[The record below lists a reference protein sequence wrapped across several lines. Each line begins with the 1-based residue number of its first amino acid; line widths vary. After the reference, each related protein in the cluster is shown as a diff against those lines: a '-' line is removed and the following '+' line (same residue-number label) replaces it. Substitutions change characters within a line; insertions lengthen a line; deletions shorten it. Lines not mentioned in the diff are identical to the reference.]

1 MKPILVLLVV
11 LAIAVLLLAVLPMLQ
26 SSTPE
31 EDAARLAQ
39 VQAEVQARIA
49 QAQARQAEAPTREFL
64 WTLAGAILV
73 IGLAMAVLGGGIA
86 LLQVATRGVWLY
98 WEAFMSGLAVSRMAA
113 APEVHALPAPE
124 PWRGQV
130 LPPGGGV
137 VLPIG
142 KTYEGKLV
150 SVPIDGDTQGLLVAG
165 QSGWGKS
172 SLLRAQMVALAG
184 QKAQVAVV
192 NPKRVDLAVPPDSRM
207 LFAPVAVSEIE
218 TGKLLASL
226 VQELDRRYEDM
237 HSQGTDLWTQ
247 VGIETLV
254 LFIDELS
261 VVMSAADSE
270 MRNYLFRLLRTG
282 RAAGLFVVA
291 ATQRPTAA
299 TISGEVRANM
309 AHRVCLPV
317 ASTLE
322 SRVVIDSGEG
332 AALPKEKGAALYQH
346 GEIIPVRTDWIDG
359 ENYRRQMNATRTGR
373 LAVPLATM
381 AAQVAKEET
390 RDEKIEALLRQ
401 GMTQSEVEVK
411 VFGHAGG
418 NASRQV
424 KAVKERML

>member
-1 MKPILVLLVV
+1 MKIS
-11 LAIAVLLLAVLPMLQ
+11 LALLAVIAGIVLVLAALPMVQ
-26 SSTPE
+26 ETSPQ

-39 VQAEVQARIA
+39 VQAETQARIA
-49 QAQARQAEAPTREFL
+49 EAQAREAEAPTRAFL
-64 WTLAGAILV
+64 WTVAGAVLV
-73 IGLAMAVLGGGIA
+73 LGLAMLVIGGGIA

-98 WEAFMSGLAVSRMAA
+98 WEAFQSGLAVSRMAVT
-113 APEVHALPAPE
+113 APEVPALPAPE

-130 LPPGGGV
+130 LMPGNAV
-137 VLPIG
+137 SLPVG
-142 KTYEGKLV
+142 KAQDGKLV

-172 SLLRAQMVALAG
+172 SLLRAQIVALAS
-184 QKAQVAVV
+184 QKAKVAVV
-192 NPKRVDLAVPPDSRM
+192 NPKRVDLAMPPDSRL
-207 LFAPVAVSEIE
+207 LFAPVAMSEIE
-218 TGKLLASL
+218 TGKLLANL

-237 HSQGTDLWTQ
+237 HSQGADLWTQ

-346 GEIIPVRTDWIDG
+346 GEIIPVRTAWIDG

-373 LAVPLATM
+373 PTVVEPVAPV
-381 AAQVAKEET
+381 AAEPT
-390 RDEKIEALLRQ
+390 TDEKIEALLRQ
-401 GMTQSEVEVK
+401 GKSSSQIEYE
-411 VFGHAGG
+411 VFGHTGG
-418 NASRQV
+418 QAFRHV
-424 KAVKERML
+424 KRMRERMQ

>member
-1 MKPILVLLVV
+1 MKLILALLAVLTV
-11 LAIAVLLLAVLPMLQ
+11 AVLLLAVLPMLQ
-26 SSTPE
+26 TSTPE

-64 WTLAGAILV
+64 WTVAGAILV

-113 APEVHALPAPE
+113 APEVVALPAPE
-124 PWRGQV
+124 RWRGEV
-130 LPPGGGV
+130 LSLGSSV

-142 KTYEGKLV
+142 KTHDGKLIQ
-150 SVPIDGDTQGLLVAG
+150 VPVDGDTQGLLVAG

-218 TGKLLASL
+218 TGKLLAHL
-226 VQELDRRYEDM
+226 TQELDSRYEQM
-237 HSQGTDLWTQ
+237 HQNGTDLWNR
-247 VGIETLV
+247 VGIMTLV

-261 VVMSAADSE
+261 VVMGAANSE
-270 MRNYLFRLLRTG
+270 MRENLLRLLRTG
-282 RAAGLFVVA
+282 RAAGIFVVA

-299 TISGEVRANM
+299 TITGEVRALM

-317 ASTLE
+317 SSTLE
-322 SRVVIDSGEG
+322 SRIVIDSSEG
-332 AALPKEKGAALYQH
+332 ANLPKEKGAALYQH
-346 GEIIPVRTDWIDG
+346 GEIIPVRTAWVDG
-359 ENYRRQMNATRTGR
+359 DAYRTHMNATRTGR
-373 LAVPLATM
+373 AAPDLPPVPLATLN
-381 AAQVAKEET
+381 KEAE
-390 RDEKIEALLRQ
+390 IEALLRQ
-401 GMTQSEVEVK
+401 GMSQTAVEKRVFGFNGGKAFAEVK
-411 VFGHAGG
+411 
-418 NASRQV
+418 R
-424 KAVKERML
+424 VKERISG